1 MRHRWPEDTRCTR
14 VVLAVEDHVGAVCGG
29 ALHLGDPRRHR
40 ICTRQGPVE
49 VVCTCAHGA
58 DRHGA
63 APTKTR
69 SPSADTTVTL
79 PGWLLGWDV
88 CCWRGPRRVA
98 RHGSVPQIRSALADA
113 SQMPRSADAIEEAVR
128 RSHTRRA
135 ARQPDPQG
143 VAAA

>member
-1 MRHRWPEDTRCTR
+1 M
-14 VVLAVEDHVGAVCGG
+14 
-29 ALHLGDPRRHR
+29 
-40 ICTRQGPVE
+40 
-49 VVCTCAHGA
+49 VCTCAHGA

-113 SQMPRSADAIEEAVR
+113 AQMPRSAEAIEEAVR